1 MLEGEGRVLE
11 ADWEQMAALVSGRIQ
26 ACRLD
31 LRGWVVITEAATN
44 AYAVTAASALA
55 SGAEVW
61 ALAKESRFG
70 SMEDCVADV
79 SDLVAALGCDPA
91 DVQFVMARED
101 LPFEA
106 ANLVTNSGFVRPI
119 TAKDIGRLQS
129 GTRIALMYEEWEAR
143 SGDIDYRAAREA
155 GIEVIGVNEK
165 HPLCDAFRFVGMIP
179 VKAAQRRDW
188 LSVDTRIG
196 VVSDNAF
203 GPEIVSAFSGLGHD
217 AVLLDGAV
225 PPQDLEVMIVA
236 ATPSSVGGSQSREW
250 ATNMVLT
257 SNAQKCVHVWGDLD
271 YEMLEAKRLEVEP
284 RVPPA
289 TGHQALGM
297 ETVGPEAV
305 IRLQIAG
312 MAAAVH
318 ADGSADDHADGLAQ
332 RHVEL
337 SVTERD
343 RREEHDSPAIQNDE
357 AT

>member
-1 MLEGEGRVLE
+1 
-11 ADWEQMAALVSGRIQ
+11 
-26 ACRLD
+26 
-31 LRGWVVITEAATN
+31 
-44 AYAVTAASALA
+44 
-55 SGAEVW
+55 
-61 ALAKESRFG
+61 
-70 SMEDCVADV
+70 
-79 SDLVAALGCDPA
+79 
-91 DVQFVMARED
+91 
-101 LPFEA
+101 
-106 ANLVTNSGFVRPI
+106 
-119 TAKDIGRLQS
+119 
-129 GTRIALMYEEWEAR
+129 
-143 SGDIDYRAAREA
+143 
-155 GIEVIGVNEK
+155 
-165 HPLCDAFRFVGMIP
+165 MIP

-225 PPQDLEVMIVA
+225 PPPDLEVMIVA
-236 ATPSSVGGSQSREW
+236 ATPSSVGGSQNREW

-271 YEMLEAKRLEVEP
+271 YEMLEARRMEVEP

-305 IRLQIAG
+305 IRLQVAG

-318 ADGSADDHADGLAQ
+318 ADASADDHADGLAQ
-332 RHVEL
+332 RHVER
-337 SVTERD
+337 SVTERC
-343 RREEHDSPAIQNDE
+343 RRAGHDSPAIQNDE